1 MRTKGPCAHKPFPY
15 SVQRPQRYLPSKLF
29 LRRTLDRR
37 NMAEAVNFLIE
48 NEVSEAQLYER
59 AAVFTTHEIQDIFKK
74 RSRFEYLLRRRRVDA
89 SCYTNYIKFEQNLIE
104 LLRLRE
110 VLMSSL
116 SLFSFGCFFQHDDLI
131 SKESTIAQAHRGHG
145 SALVRA
151 VCHSFISKVVVLYR
165 RALRETKGNV
175 GLWLRFATFCH
186 QHGNRRLLSRVITQA
201 LQMNPSCAG
210 LWAFAAFWEYT
221 SQVPQ
226 RTDFSSYPSSW
237 KAIIQALK
245 T

>member
-1 MRTKGPCAHKPFPY
+1 MLH
-15 SVQRPQRYLPSKLF
+15 
-29 LRRTLDRR
+29 
-37 NMAEAVNFLIE
+37 
-48 NEVSEAQLYER
+48 QLYEIR
-59 AAVFTTHEIQDIFKK
+59 AEPDRTSQTSRGVDVITVPIF
-74 RSRFEYLLRRRRVDA
+74 LRIFLKHD
-89 SCYTNYIKFEQNLIE
+89 ELI
-104 LLRLRE
+104 
-110 VLMSSL
+110 V
-116 SLFSFGCFFQHDDLI
+116 
-131 SKESTIAQAHRGHG
+131 KESTIAQAHRGHG

-151 VCHSFISKVVVLYR
+151 VCHSFISKVVVLYQ

-175 GLWLRFATFCH
+175 GLWLRFATFCY

-245 T
+245 N

>member
-1 MRTKGPCAHKPFPY
+1 MH
-15 SVQRPQRYLPSKLF
+15 
-29 LRRTLDRR
+29 
-37 NMAEAVNFLIE
+37 
-48 NEVSEAQLYER
+48 
-59 AAVFTTHEIQDIFKK
+59 
-74 RSRFEYLLRRRRVDA
+74 
-89 SCYTNYIKFEQNLIE
+89 
-104 LLRLRE
+104 
-110 VLMSSL
+110 
-116 SLFSFGCFFQHDDLI
+116 
-131 SKESTIAQAHRGHG
+131 
-145 SALVRA
+145 A
-151 VCHSFISKVVVLYR
+151 VCHSFISKVVVLYQ

-175 GLWLRFATFCH
+175 GLWLRFATFCY

-245 T
+245 NWRSTQPHRVMCPQHGVSFYAVCETARTAKAWSLILPKIINFVEPLRFINSSLARILSLGSVSCHEFSRQVQTPWPYNSWSTACRAGAMRSTSRAYFMMTSELAHNLKNSRPTGQLRGY